1 MAGDGNYTRA
11 PNEAMGQS
19 HCGYLGVLASMLSD
33 LKHCYAS
40 LHHFQG
46 KPSD

>member
-1 MAGDGNYTRA
+1 MAGDGKFRD

-19 HCGYLGVLASMLSD
+19 HCGYLCVYASMLSD

-40 LHHFQG
+40 PHRFQG